1 MLKNI
6 FLFSIF
12 VSFTQLNAMGL
23 KELLNSIESNDSYQ
37 SKLSYVEK
45 SKKEYESAS
54 THIYPNIDMVG
65 NYENNTKVYTDEA
78 KSNVNGELKASYT
91 LYDGE
96 KLKNN
101 ELSKKSLYESE
112 ELKIKYTKQEMM
124 LNVIKE
130 YFAYQNAKSDLE
142 VLNYKIKELDEQIN
156 KSQILVTNELSTKDK
171 LQALIASKK
180 EAIFDTEDLKI
191 QLKKSSLQISLL
203 TGKDEILND
212 NQTLLEPTNNEFV
225 RDDIEAKRLEA
236 KSLKHNASS
245 INYLPTVTINNSLKQ
260 TDYINYHGSSY
271 EDGVNNQ
278 VSLQVSMPIFDAGK
292 ISKDKEASQLEVL
305 ALNKEIEYDEKRAKI
320 EKDLAFLSL
329 ESAKAKL
336 NSAVAGLEATKTA
349 YDYSK
354 KRFESNLISYT
365 EYLEELTK
373 KQEANS
379 RVITAKNEIEI
390 KKAELAFALGTN
402 LITLIKE

>member
-1 MLKNI
+1 MREVQTLSHI
-6 FLFSIF
+6 S
-12 VSFTQLNAMGL
+12 T
-23 KELLNSIESNDSYQ
+23 KEL
-37 SKLSYVEK
+37 VE
-45 SKKEYESAS
+45 
-54 THIYPNIDMVG
+54 
-65 NYENNTKVYTDEA
+65 
-78 KSNVNGELKASYT
+78 
-91 LYDGE
+91 
-96 KLKNN
+96 
-101 ELSKKSLYESE
+101 ELSKRAGPVKHL
-112 ELKIKYTKQEMM
+112 
-124 LNVIKE
+124 
-130 YFAYQNAKSDLE
+130 A
-142 VLNYKIKELDEQIN
+142 
-156 KSQILVTNELSTKDK
+156 
-171 LQALIASKK
+171 
-180 EAIFDTEDLKI
+180 EAAKI

-203 TGKDEILND
+203 TSKDEILND
-212 NQTLLEPTNNEFV
+212 NQTLLEPTNNESV

-365 EYLEELTK
+365 EYLQELTK

-379 RVITAKNEIEI
+379 RVITARNEIEI

-402 LITLIKE
+402 LITLIKD